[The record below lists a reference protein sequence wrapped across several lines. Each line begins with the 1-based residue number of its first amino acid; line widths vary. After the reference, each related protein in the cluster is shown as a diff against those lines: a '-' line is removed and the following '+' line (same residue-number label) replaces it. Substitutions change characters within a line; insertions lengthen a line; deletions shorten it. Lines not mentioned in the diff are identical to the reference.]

1 MARIAIFCDGTW
13 NSPTMKQ
20 PTHVVRLF
28 QKTRRTNAQHTHYFE
43 GVGTGV
49 DEAGFFGKSL
59 LKQSLMK
66 VGGGAFSWGLN
77 DNIKQAYAALC
88 AEYEAGD
95 EIFIFGFSRGA
106 YTARSLAGMIRKCG
120 IVADPTPANLDKAF
134 TLYRKPGVENH
145 PDALHVMQARRTLS
159 PRFGTSQADM
169 NWRLV
174 TPWNSDNGPMHKVD
188 IAYLG
193 VWDTVGSLGIPAPL
207 LGAVANL
214 WNSKYR
220 FHDTLLSSMV
230 KSARHAVALDER
242 RVFYKPALWD
252 NLEASRGHE
261 GLNKGDRSEKRPYQ
275 QVWFTG
281 THAIVGGSA
290 PKARALTG
298 QSLQWIAEGAQ
309 AAGLEIEMADLLDR
323 VPDPLANSHTLDQPP
338 PLYTVAGNLL
348 EWRRGPG
355 HAVDLHLSAVKR
367 VKARRDYRPR
377 SLKNLMPELFGGE
390 PIGKPVPKVEGPG
403 R

>member
-28 QKTRRTNAQHTHYFE
+28 EKTPRTNSQHTHYFE
-43 GVGTGV
+43 GVGV
-49 DEAGFFGKSL
+49 DEGGVGPVSQA
-59 LKQSLMK
+59 LMK
-66 VGGGAFSWGLN
+66 IGGGAFGWGLN
-77 DNIKQAYAALC
+77 ENIKQAYAALC
-88 AEYEAGD
+88 EQYEPED

-120 IVADPTPANLDKAF
+120 IVADPTPKNLSKAF
-134 TLYRKPGVENH
+134 KLYRKPGAENH
-145 PDALHVMQARRTLS
+145 PDALHILKSRRELS
-159 PRFGTSQADM
+159 PRFATSQADM
-169 NWRLV
+169 DWRTV
-174 TPWNSDNGPMHKVD
+174 TPWRTDTGQMHQVD

-193 VWDTVGSLGIPAPL
+193 IWDTVGSLGIPAPL
-207 LGAVANL
+207 LGPVAHL

-242 RVFYKPALWD
+242 RVFYRPSLWE
-252 NLEASRGHE
+252 NLEASRDDA
-261 GLNKGDRSEKRPYQ
+261 GLNAGDRSDERPYQ

-309 AAGLEIEMADLLDR
+309 KAGLQIDMADLLDR
-323 VPDPLANSHTLDQPP
+323 VPNPLADSHTLSQPP
-338 PLYTVAGNLL
+338 WLYTVAGNLL
-348 EWRRGPG
+348 KWRKGPG
-355 HAVDLHLSAVKR
+355 HPIDLHDSAKAR
-367 VKARRDYRPR
+367 IDARRDYRPR
-377 SLKNLMPELFGGE
+377 SLKNLMPTLFGDPE
-390 PIGKPVPKVEGPG
+390 PVERPEDRNEPG

>member
-28 QKTRRTNAQHTHYFE
+28 QKTRPTNAQHTHYFE
-43 GVGTGV
+43 GVGTGASEV
-49 DEAGFFGKSL
+49 GFFGKT
-59 LKQSLMK
+59 LMK
-66 VGGGAFSWGLN
+66 IGGGAFGWGLN

-88 AEYEAGD
+88 EQYEAGD

-120 IVADPTPANLDKAF
+120 IAADSTPDTLDKAF
-134 TLYRKPGVENH
+134 KLYRKPGVENH
-145 PDALHVMQARRTLS
+145 PDALHVMQARRSLS
-159 PRFGTSQADM
+159 PRFATSRSDM
-169 NWRLV
+169 EWRAV
-174 TPWNSDNGPMHKVD
+174 TPWSSDKGPMHKVD
-188 IAYLG
+188 ITYLG
-193 VWDTVGSLGIPAPL
+193 IWDTVGSLGVPAPL
-207 LGAVANL
+207 LGPIANL

-220 FHDTLLSSMV
+220 FHDTMLSSLV

-242 RVFYKPALWD
+242 RVFYTPALWD
-252 NLEASRGHE
+252 NLEASRDHE
-261 GLNKGDRSEKRPYQ
+261 GLNKGDRSEARSYQ

-298 QSLQWIAEGAQ
+298 QSLQWIADGAQ
-309 AAGLEIEMADLLDR
+309 AAGLEIDMAYLLDC
-323 VPDPLANSHTLDQPP
+323 VPDPIANSHTLDQPP
-338 PLYTVAGNLL
+338 WLYTVAGNLL
-348 EWRRGPG
+348 KWRQGPG
-355 HAVDLHLSAVKR
+355 HPIDLHPSADVR
-367 VKARRDYRPR
+367 VKGRRDYRPR
-377 SLKNLMPELFGGE
+377 SLKNLMPELFGE
-390 PIGKPVPKVEGPG
+390 APIGKPAPSKEGPG

>member
-28 QKTRRTNAQHTHYFE
+28 EQTRHTNAQHAHYFE
-43 GVGTGV
+43 GVGTGGGEV
-49 DEAGFFGKSL
+49 NFFSKA
-59 LKQSLMK
+59 LMK
-66 VGGGAFSWGLN
+66 VGGGAFGWGLN
-77 DNIKQAYAALC
+77 ENIKQAYAALC
-88 AEYEAGD
+88 AQYEAGD

-120 IVADPTPANLDKAF
+120 IVADPTPDTLDDAF
-134 TLYRKPGVENH
+134 RLYRKPGIENH
-145 PDALHVMQARRTLS
+145 PDALHVLQTRRKLS
-159 PRFGTSQADM
+159 PRFATSDQDM
-169 NWRLV
+169 NWRSV
-174 TPWNSDNGPMHKVD
+174 TPWRDDPAQMHKVE

-193 VWDTVGSLGIPAPL
+193 IWDTVGSLGVPAPL
-207 LGAVANL
+207 LGPVATV

-220 FHDTLLSSMV
+220 FHDTLLTSMV
-230 KSARHAVALDER
+230 KAARHAVALDER
-242 RVFYKPALWD
+242 RVFYRPALWD

-261 GLNKGDRSEKRPYQ
+261 GLNKGDRSEARAYQ

-298 QSLQWIAEGAQ
+298 QSMLWIAEVARN
-309 AAGLEIEMADLLDR
+309 AGLDIRMDDLLDR
-323 VPDPLANSHTLDQPP
+323 APDPMADSHTLSQPP
-338 PLYTVAGNLL
+338 WLYTVAGNLL
-348 EWRRGPG
+348 KWRKGPG
-355 HAVDLHLSAVKR
+355 HALDLHPSADQR
-367 VKARRDYRPR
+367 VKGRRDYRPR
-377 SLKNLMPELFGGE
+377 SLKSLLPDLFGNAPAPNPPRE
-390 PIGKPVPKVEGPG
+390 REEPG

>member
-28 QKTRRTNAQHTHYFE
+28 EKTRRTNAQHTHYFE

-49 DEAGFFGKSL
+49 KEAGFFSKA
-59 LKQSLMK
+59 LMK
-66 VGGGAFSWGLN
+66 IGGGAFGWGLN
-77 DNIKQAYAALC
+77 DNIKQAYGDLC
-88 AEYEAGD
+88 AQYEAGD

-120 IVADPTPANLDKAF
+120 IVADPTPDALSEAF
-134 TLYRKPGVENH
+134 KLYRKAGPENH
-145 PDALHVMQARRTLS
+145 PDTLHVLHSRRKLS
-159 PRFGTSQADM
+159 PRFATSRADM
-169 NWRLV
+169 EWRAV
-174 TPWNSDNGPMHKVD
+174 TPWRNDPAQMHKVD

-207 LGAVANL
+207 LGPLAHL
-214 WNSKYR
+214 WNRKYR

-242 RVFYKPALWD
+242 RVFYPPALWD
-252 NLEASRGHE
+252 NLEASRGHS
-261 GLNKGDRSEKRPYQ
+261 GLNGGDRSGARAYQ

-290 PKARALTG
+290 PARALTG
-298 QSLQWIAEGAQ
+298 QSLQWIADGAQ
-309 AAGLEIEMADLLDR
+309 AAGLDIDTNDLLDKT
-323 VPDPLANSHTLDQPP
+323 PNPMADSHSLSQPP
-338 PLYTVAGNLL
+338 WIYTVAGHLL
-348 EWRRGPG
+348 KWRKGPG
-355 HAVDLHLSAVKR
+355 HSIDLHPSATVRIKG
-367 VKARRDYRPR
+367 RRDYRPR
-377 SLKNLMPELFGGE
+377 SLKKLMPDLFGDT
-390 PIGKPVPKVEGPG
+390 PVSKPRHPRNEPG